1 MLKSKLELG
10 LILKTLTPYVTAIV
24 DLALTMIARID
35 MHTVRDPHL
44 TTAIQYA
51 STIKGQQE
59 RLISFIFTTTCSDQD
74 YGSVM

>member
-44 TTAIQYA
+44 TTAI
-51 STIKGQQE
+51 
-59 RLISFIFTTTCSDQD
+59 
-74 YGSVM
+74 